1 MVGRGVGALGVA
13 LVLGCASGEGSRD
26 PSDATGTGGAS
37 SSGGSSGSSGGSS
50 GTGGGTSSSSG
61 ETPTSTGTSGAPVLD
76 TSTSSGEASSS
87 SSSGETSSGDGSS
100 SGGSS
105 SGEGPGSSGAPEPVC
120 GDGQVDDPEL
130 CDDGDDVDGNGC
142 NVDCVP
148 SGQLLWSTTHA
159 GMLGFTDEGLGCD
172 VDGTGSI
179 YVVGLTALSAADEDL
194 WLRKYAAGGEALW
207 TQTYAGSA
215 KLKDQGRGVVVD
227 AAELVY
233 AAGFANVLEQSNN
246 SVVRKYAADG
256 MPVWTKSFNGV
267 ASLGDIAS
275 AVVQTKTGDV
285 LVGGATGVTDA
296 GNDTWLRKYSAA
308 GAVLWTRYYAGAGK
322 GHDETNALAVTDD
335 GGYFYAAGIESVVGE
350 GRNLWLAKYDID
362 GNLLWSRLYNGAAS
376 KDDHLYAAVAMA
388 DGGVVV
394 CGYETSVGIP
404 WSSFLRRYDANGL
417 VVWTEVDAGPEE
429 LGALCYGL
437 DRAGNGDILLAG
449 AAIAGTTREPR
460 LRRLAPDGTPL
471 WSTVVVGAG
480 KGSSQARCVREAP
493 DGTVVAV
500 GGQDEGTDG
509 RDAWVARFTP

>member
-37 SSGGSSGSSGGSS
+37 SSGGSSGSSSGSS
-50 GTGGGTSSSSG
+50 GAVGGTSSSSG
-61 ETPTSTGTSGAPVLD
+61 EGPTSTGTSGGPVLD

-87 SSSGETSSGDGSS
+87 GSGETSSGDGSS
-100 SGGSS
+100 SSS
-105 SGEGPGSSGAPEPVC
+105 SGGEGSSSSGAPEPVC

-142 NVDCVP
+142 NVDCQP

-194 WLRKYAAGGEALW
+194 WLRKYAAAGEALW

-256 MPVWTKSFNGV
+256 MPVWTKSFNG
-267 ASLGDIAS
+267 
-275 AVVQTKTGDV
+275 
-285 LVGGATGVTDA
+285 GG
-296 GNDTWLRKYSAA
+296 
-308 GAVLWTRYYAGAGK
+308 
-322 GHDETNALAVTDD
+322 
-335 GGYFYAAGIESVVGE
+335 
-350 GRNLWLAKYDID
+350 
-362 GNLLWSRLYNGAAS
+362 
-376 KDDHLYAAVAMA
+376 
-388 DGGVVV
+388 
-394 CGYETSVGIP
+394 
-404 WSSFLRRYDANGL
+404 
-417 VVWTEVDAGPEE
+417 
-429 LGALCYGL
+429 
-437 DRAGNGDILLAG
+437 
-449 AAIAGTTREPR
+449 EPR
-460 LRRLAPDGTPL
+460 
-471 WSTVVVGAG
+471 
-480 KGSSQARCVREAP
+480 
-493 DGTVVAV
+493 
-500 GGQDEGTDG
+500 
-509 RDAWVARFTP
+509 